1 MRLKMKPNSQSGDN
15 IRQFFMNK
23 DKLFNLG
30 ARPFFLFYLLC
41 FASFYIFYVY
51 FAPTSIKFAPKLDG
65 GGDSDATFLTTFIPA
80 PIEETYEQTNSSV
93 QLLKGAISIQ
103 SVQLNFEVNFPLSN
117 LDAVFNL
124 CFIFG
129 F

>member
-1 MRLKMKPNSQSGDN
+1 MPLKMKPNSQSGDN

-23 DKLFNLG
+23 DKFFNLG

-65 GGDSDATFLTTFIPA
+65 GGDRDATLLTTFVPA

-103 SVQLNFEVNFPLSN
+103 SVQLNFEVNFAILFPP
-117 LDAVFNL
+117 FK
-124 CFIFG
+124 FG
-129 F
+129 CGF

>member
-93 QLLKGAISIQ
+93 QLLKGAISIE
-103 SVQLNFEVNFPLSN
+103 SEVNFAILFPP
-117 LDAVFNL
+117 FK
-124 CFIFG
+124 FG
-129 F
+129 CGF